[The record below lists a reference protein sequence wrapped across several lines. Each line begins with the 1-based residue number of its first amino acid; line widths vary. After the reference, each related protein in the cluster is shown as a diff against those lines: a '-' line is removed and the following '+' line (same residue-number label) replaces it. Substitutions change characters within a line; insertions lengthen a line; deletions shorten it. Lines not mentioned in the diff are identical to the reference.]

1 VMLVEPHFNV
11 TSAGHP
17 STGGKNAPVTIVE
30 FSDFQCPFCRGAEN
44 SIKAVRDKYGDKIR
58 LIYMDFP
65 LGMHPHAMEAARAGR
80 CAAEQDKFWQ
90 FHDAM
95 FADQSKLAAADLK
108 ATAQKLG
115 LDIKQFNAC
124 FDQAKPDTG
133 IRQDMA
139 QGQSLGVT
147 GTPTFFINGR
157 ELVGAQPAPKFNEMI
172 DEELARAK
180 SPAAEHQAKAN

>member
-1 VMLVEPHFNV
+1 V
-11 TSAGHP
+11 
-17 STGGKNAPVTIVE
+17 
-30 FSDFQCPFCRGAEN
+30 
-44 SIKAVRDKYGDKIR
+44 VREKYGDKIQ

-95 FADQSKLAAADLK
+95 FADQSKLAATDLK

-115 LDIKQFNAC
+115 LDTKQFNAC

-157 ELVGAQPAPKFNEMI
+157 ELVGAQPPPKFNELI

-180 SPAAEHQAKAN
+180 SPAVEHQAKAN